1 MANSYK
7 RIEAVR
13 KTGEILKCL
22 AHQKDPVTA
31 PVISQ
36 AVNLPTPTVMCH
48 LSTLEEL
55 GFVQSVGDRWRV
67 GMGLGLMWAR
77 VKSHLEGER
86 DRVSRDLES
95 IEIKESGDGE

>member
-1 MANSYK
+1 MSNSYK

-55 GFVQSVGDRWRV
+55 GFVQGVGDRWRL
-67 GMGLGLMWAR
+67 GLGLALIYAR
-77 VKSHLEGER
+77 VKSSLEADRQRIDSTLGELEG
-86 DRVSRDLES
+86 
-95 IEIKESGDGE
+95 

>member
-1 MANSYK
+1 MKNSYK
-7 RIEAVR
+7 RIDAVR

-55 GFVQSVGDRWRV
+55 GFVQGVGDRWKL
-67 GMGLGLMWAR
+67 GLGLALIYAR
-77 VKSHLEGER
+77 VKSSLEADRQRIDSTISELENGGE
-86 DRVSRDLES
+86 
-95 IEIKESGDGE
+95 